1 MDVEEW
7 LKGLG
12 LGQYAPAFAENDIDF
27 AVLAQLTE
35 VDLKLIPRMK
45 KMEVKRAEILAAPGR
60 FLMIFRGWMYELK
73 GARHSRL
80 GRWRNQAALRDW

>member
-27 AVLAQLTE
+27 AILVQLTE
-35 VDLKLIPRMK
+35 VDLKELGISS
-45 KMEVKRAEILAAPGR
+45 LGQPG
-60 FLMIFRGWMYELK
+60 
-73 GARHSRL
+73 
-80 GRWRNQAALRDW
+80 LRCSNTA